1 MHDGHRERLR
11 KRYIENGFESL
22 AEHERLELLL
32 TYALPRQDTNPIAH
46 RLIDRFGSLDAVLEA
61 NAFDLMQVQG
71 VGERMAAFLR
81 LCGDLRR
88 MPAKEKQKEPLR
100 TPGEA
105 LAYCKTLFKPGE
117 GEQFYSISLDKN
129 KRVLHADLITRGTP
143 TRTAVYPRLV
153 VECAL
158 RHGACSVI
166 LAHNHPSGDAR
177 PSREDVDAT
186 LAVRN
191 ALSAIDIN
199 LFDHIVVAGETGYSF
214 NLTGMIKTADG
225 EANQE

>member
-11 KRYIENGFESL
+11 KRYIENGIESL

-46 RLIDRFGSLDAVLEA
+46 RLIERFGSLEAVLEA
-61 NAFDLMQVQG
+61 NAFDLLQVQG
-71 VGERMAAFLR
+71 VGERTAALLR
-81 LCGDLRR
+81 LCGDLKRLPPEER
-88 MPAKEKQKEPLR
+88 KKAPLR

-105 LAYCKTLFKPGE
+105 FSYCRSLFDSEQGE
-117 GEQFYSISLDKN
+117 RFYCIALDKS
-129 KRVLHADLITRGTP
+129 KRAIYAEMITRGTP

-153 VECAL
+153 VESAL

-166 LAHNHPSGDAR
+166 MTHNHPSGDAR

-186 LAVRN
+186 IAVRG

-199 LFDHIVVAGETGYSF
+199 LFDHIIVGKEQGYSF
-214 NLTGMIKTADG
+214 NLAGMIPAAKG
-225 EANQE
+225 ESTK